1 MGELARY
8 CALRYNFYKSQME
21 LRSKILST
29 RQSTPMAWRSGG
41 TGAYPYAKKNGR
53 GGEPGARAS
62 REASPSAPVGAY
74 RVGRSPWRP
83 AGAADKAH
91 SHQARRL
98 GMLAKCS
105 RGVHRSPDTNYILS
119 AGV

>member
-1 MGELARY
+1 
-8 CALRYNFYKSQME
+8 
-21 LRSKILST
+21 
-29 RQSTPMAWRSGG
+29 MAWRSGG